1 MRTML
6 NLRPA
11 VVPDV
16 PTILRFIRE
25 LAEFEKLLHEVEAT
39 EEKLR
44 QTLFSTG
51 ARAEVIIAEKDSAP
65 QGFALYFTSYSTFLA
80 RNGIYLEDLYVSPA
94 SRGQGIGT
102 ALLRR
107 LAQIAVERGAGR
119 LEWSV
124 LDWNEKAIALYR
136 KLGATPQ
143 SEWTVQRVTGKALE
157 NLAQRNA

>member
-1 MRTML
+1 ML

-11 VVPDV
+11 TISDV

-39 EEKLR
+39 KEKLR
-44 QTLFSTG
+44 QTLFG
-51 ARAEVIIAEKDSAP
+51 ADSRAEVIIAERAGVAE
-65 QGFALYFTSYSTFLA
+65 GFALYFTSYSTFLA
-80 RNGIYLEDLYVSPA
+80 KNGIYLEDLYVSPS

-107 LAQIAVERGAGR
+107 LAQIALDRGAGR

-136 KLGATPQ
+136 KMGATPQ

-157 NLAQRNA
+157 TLAQRNA

>member
-1 MRTML
+1 ML

-11 VVPDV
+11 LVSDV

-44 QTLFSTG
+44 RTLFEPG
-51 ARAEVIIAEKDSAP
+51 ARAEVIIAERDGEAE
-65 QGFALYFTSYSTFLA
+65 GFALYFTSYSTFLA
-80 RNGIYLEDLYVSPA
+80 KNGIYLEDLYVSPS

-107 LAQIAVERGAGR
+107 LAQIALDRGAGR

-136 KLGATPQ
+136 KMGATPQ

-157 NLAQRNA
+157 TLAQRNA

>member
-11 VVPDV
+11 VVSDV

-44 QTLFSTG
+44 RTLFEPG
-51 ARAEVIIAEKDSAP
+51 ARAEVIIAEKDGVP

-80 RNGIYLEDLYVSPA
+80 KNGIYLEDLYVSPA

>member
-1 MRTML
+1 ML

-11 VVPDV
+11 VVSDV

-44 QTLFSTG
+44 RTLFEPG
-51 ARAEVIIAEKDSAP
+51 ARAEVISAEKDGAP

-80 RNGIYLEDLYVSPA
+80 KNGIYLEDLYVSPA

-143 SEWTVQRVTGKALE
+143 SEWTVQRVTGKAME

>member
-1 MRTML
+1 ML

-11 VVPDV
+11 VVSDV

-44 QTLFSTG
+44 LTLFG
-51 ARAEVIIAEKDSAP
+51 ADARAEVIIAEQDGAAE
-65 QGFALYFTSYSTFLA
+65 GFALYFTSYSTFLA
-80 RNGIYLEDLYVSPA
+80 KNGIYLEDLYVSPS

-107 LAQIAVERGAGR
+107 LAQIALDRGAGR

-136 KLGATPQ
+136 KMGATPQ

-157 NLAQRNA
+157 TLAQRNA

>member
-1 MRTML
+1 MM

-11 VVPDV
+11 TISDV

-44 QTLFSTG
+44 QTLFG
-51 ARAEVIIAEKDSAP
+51 ADSRAEVIIAERAGVAE
-65 QGFALYFTSYSTFLA
+65 GFALYFTSYSTFLA
-80 RNGIYLEDLYVSPA
+80 KNGIYLEDLYVSPA

-107 LAQIAVERGAGR
+107 LAQIALERGAGR

-136 KLGATPQ
+136 KMGATPQ
-143 SEWTVQRVTGKALE
+143 AEWTVQRVTGKALE
-157 NLAQRNA
+157 ALAQRNA

>member
-1 MRTML
+1 ML

-11 VVPDV
+11 VVSDV

-44 QTLFSTG
+44 RTLFEPG
-51 ARAEVIIAEKDSAP
+51 ARAEVIIAEKDGVP

-80 RNGIYLEDLYVSPA
+80 KNGIYLEDLYVSPA

>member
-1 MRTML
+1 ML

-11 VVPDV
+11 AISDV

-44 QTLFSTG
+44 QTLFG
-51 ARAEVIIAEKDSAP
+51 PDARAEVIIAERSGVAE
-65 QGFALYFTSYSTFLA
+65 GFALYFTSYSTFLA
-80 RNGIYLEDLYVSPA
+80 KNGIYLEDLYVSPG

-107 LAQIAVERGAGR
+107 LAQIALDRGAGR

-136 KLGATPQ
+136 KMGATAQ

-157 NLAQRNA
+157 ALAQRNA

>member
-1 MRTML
+1 ML

-11 VVPDV
+11 VVSDV

-44 QTLFSTG
+44 RTLFEPG
-51 ARAEVIIAEKDSAP
+51 ARAEVIIAEKDGVP

>member
-1 MRTML
+1 ML

-11 VVPDV
+11 AVSDV

-44 QTLFSTG
+44 QTLFG
-51 ARAEVIIAEKDSAP
+51 ADARAEVIIAEQDGVAE
-65 QGFALYFTSYSTFLA
+65 GFALYFTSYSTFLA
-80 RNGIYLEDLYVSPA
+80 KNGIYLEDLYVSPS

-107 LAQIAVERGAGR
+107 LAQIAIDRGAGR

-136 KLGATPQ
+136 KMGATPQ

-157 NLAQRNA
+157 TLAQRNA

>member
-1 MRTML
+1 ML

-11 VVPDV
+11 TISDV

-44 QTLFSTG
+44 QTLFSPD
-51 ARAEVIIAEKDSAP
+51 ARAEVIIAEQGGVP

-80 RNGIYLEDLYVSPA
+80 KNGIYLEDLYVSPG

-107 LAQIAVERGAGR
+107 LAQVALDRGAGR

-136 KLGATPQ
+136 KMGATPQ

-157 NLAQRNA
+157 SLAQRNA

>member
-1 MRTML
+1 ML

-11 VVPDV
+11 TISDV

-44 QTLFSTG
+44 QTLFG
-51 ARAEVIIAEKDSAP
+51 ADARAEVIIAERA
-65 QGFALYFTSYSTFLA
+65 GVAEGIALYFTSYSTFLA
-80 RNGIYLEDLYVSPA
+80 KNGIYLEDLYVSPA

-107 LAQIAVERGAGR
+107 LAQIALDRGAGR

-136 KLGATPQ
+136 KMGATPQ
-143 SEWTVQRVTGKALE
+143 AEWTVQRVTGKALE
-157 NLAQRNA
+157 TLAQRNA